1 MSSPPVNITV
11 VPDEANL
18 QIWKARI
25 TGPVGL
31 YRSLFVNNA
40 RELLGI
46 NAGVH
51 LQPGTPYAKGTFT
64 VSVEFTKEYPFKPPV
79 VSRIPSCSSHFAT
92 CPPSHPSQA
101 DRILVDQV

>member
-31 YRSLFVNNA
+31 YRSLFLNNA

-79 VSRIPSCSSHFAT
+79 VSRIPSCSSILRHA
-92 CPPSHPSQA
+92 HPVIPA
-101 DRILVDQV
+101 KLTEYL

>member
-1 MSSPPVNITV
+1 MSTPPANITV

-18 QIWKARI
+18 QIWRVRI

-31 YRSLFVNNA
+31 YKTFFVHNA
-40 RELLGI
+40 METLGI

-79 VSRIPSCSSHFAT
+79 VSRIPSCSSRLAKS
-92 CPPSHPSQA
+92 PSHLNQA
-101 DRILVDQV
+101 DSLPVDQV